1 MNILVY
7 SPVFAPSVGGLEF
20 MAGVLAGEFAELGH
34 AVRVATRTPGDPV
47 CARYEVVRR
56 PSPAALLRHFRWAD
70 VILQMN
76 LSLKGLWPF
85 AFVRRPLVAG
95 HFGLYRRD
103 LGRIGLRDRLKFL
116 AARWAHNVACSQAV
130 KADLPASTLVVGNCY
145 DDGVFSDEGRGQAD
159 RDVVFVGRLVSEKGA
174 DLLLD
179 AVARL
184 RDAGRPVSVSIV
196 GGGPEAA
203 NLEAQRGRLRLQDEV
218 EFHGVVKGGALAALL
233 RRHVVLAV
241 PSRNEGFGVV
251 ALEGM
256 ACGCVVAGS
265 DAGGLLEAIGGGG
278 LVFPSGDS
286 AGLARA
292 LEHLLDDAEV
302 RQRCL
307 AARKAHLARHARRAV
322 ALRYLEVMERA
333 VAGAGSGR

>member
-20 MAGVLAGEFAELGH
+20 MAGVLSGEFAALGH
-34 AVRVATRTPGDPV
+34 AVRVVTRTPGEPLPV
-47 CARYEVVRR
+47 RYDVVRR
-56 PSPAALLRHFRWAD
+56 PSAAALLRHVRWAD
-70 VILQMN
+70 VVLQMN

-85 AFVRRPLVAG
+85 AFVRRPLVVG

-103 LGRIGLRDRLKFL
+103 LGRVGLRDRLKFL
-116 AARWAHNVACSQAV
+116 AARWARNVACSEAV
-130 KADLPASTLVVGNCY
+130 KADLPSSTLVVGNCY
-145 DDGVFSDEGRGQAD
+145 DDGVFSDEGRGEAD
-159 RDVVFVGRLVSEKGA
+159 RDVIFVGRLVSEKGA

-179 AVARL
+179 AAAQL

-196 GGGPEAA
+196 GGGPEA
-203 NLEAQRGRLRLQDEV
+203 EALAARCSRLRLQDAV

-265 DAGGLLEAIGGGG
+265 DAGGLPEAIDGCG
-278 LVFPSGDS
+278 LVFPSGDA

-292 LEHLLDDAEV
+292 LGRLLDDAET
-302 RQRCL
+302 RRRCL
-307 AARKAHLARHARRAV
+307 AAREAHLAKHARRAV
-322 ALRYLEVMERA
+322 ALRYLEVMEA
-333 VAGAGSGR
+333 AAGAGSRS